1 MSSSDDMDAR
11 HSRMLAEIA
20 EAGMAMV
27 GRLSEALHAAKDTQ
41 DLVTIANAFHKVTRA
56 VRQTIALEF
65 KLRHAPREPAALRPE
80 PKPAASPPPEREE
93 RPERADWNEYE
104 RPDWDEPL
112 DALLSGDD
120 REAINE
126 ALDISIARIRGDL
139 TTAGAVLTTVCHPG
153 LGEAQD
159 RDPDLLRPKPEPGRR
174 SALLSTSSH
183 RGPRNRDA
191 AAGPATPPWRNSG

>member
-27 GRLSEALHAAKDTQ
+27 GRLSAALHAAKDTQ

-65 KLRHAPREPAALRPE
+65 KLRHAPREPAAPRPE
-80 PKPAASPPPEREE
+80 PTASPPPEREE

-112 DALLSGDD
+112 DALLSSDD
-120 REAINE
+120 REAIND
-126 ALDISIARIRGDL
+126 ALDISIARTRGDL
-139 TTAGAVLTTVCHPG
+139 TKAEAVLTTACHPG
-153 LGEAQD
+153 LGAAQD
-159 RDPDLLRPKPEPGRR
+159 RDPDLLRPKTEPGRR
-174 SALLSTSSH
+174 SARLSSSAH
-183 RGPRNRDA
+183 RN
-191 AAGPATPPWRNSG
+191 AGRLAPTPPWRNSG

>member
-1 MSSSDDMDAR
+1 MDAR

-27 GRLSEALHAAKDTQ
+27 DRLSDALHAAKDTQ

-65 KLRHAPREPAALRPE
+65 KLRHAPREPAAPRPE

-93 RPERADWNEYE
+93 RPERADWQEYE

-112 DALLSGDD
+112 DALLSRDD
-120 REAINE
+120 REAIND

-139 TTAGAVLTTVCHPG
+139 TKAGAVLTTVCHPG
-153 LGEAQD
+153 LGAAQD

-174 SALLSTSSH
+174 SVLLSSSSH
-183 RGPRNRDA
+183 RGPDLRAPRNRADS
-191 AAGPATPPWRNSG
+191 GRSTTPPWRNSG

>member
-1 MSSSDDMDAR
+1 MDAR

-20 EAGMAMV
+20 EVGMAMV
-27 GRLSEALHAAKDTQ
+27 SRLSVALHAAEDTQ
-41 DLVTIANAFHKVTRA
+41 DLVTIANAFHKVSRA

-65 KLRHAPREPAALRPE
+65 KLRHAPREPAAPRPE
-80 PKPAASPPPEREE
+80 PKPAASPPSERGE
-93 RPERADWNEYE
+93 RPERADWQEYE

-120 REAINE
+120 REAIND

-139 TTAGAVLTTVCHPG
+139 TKAGAVLTTVCHPG

-174 SALLSTSSH
+174 SALLSSSSH